1 MPCLPKLEPASTVL
15 PGRRA
20 TAGGLSGRVLLTLH
34 PGSPDS
40 PRSPISV
47 RDSGE
52 GEKDNLRCRAVPT
65 RERRQVVLSPGPA
78 RDRGRRPAG

>member
-47 RDSGE
+47 GIVAKARKIIFG
-52 GEKDNLRCRAVPT
+52 AA
-65 RERRQVVLSPGPA
+65 LSPPGKE
-78 RDRGRRPAG
+78 GKLC